1 MEKISPFSNKEMRL
15 SVKFPVQ
22 QNQASLFLPSHSD
35 LNLVSGRWLECLYCS
50 TNISN
55 LHNWYFVLIK
65 ATFHCLMLC
74 LGELQFPLF
83 ILAWSQMGY
92 SVLFCGILNKKTAI
106 KHWNNRLW
114 SQELVHHLSLFLSI
128 TFIHTYS
135 LLLMYVLSLTL
146 IL

>member
-114 SQELVHHLSLFLSI
+114 SQELVHHLFLFLPL
-128 TFIHTYS
+128 TFIHTYI
-135 LLLMYVLSLTL
+135 LLLMCV
-146 IL
+146 

>member
-106 KHWNNRLW
+106 KHWNNRVY
-114 SQELVHHLSLFLSI
+114 EALVARAGTPSV
-128 TFIHTYS
+128 FICTHNFVS
-135 LLLMYVLSLTL
+135 
-146 IL
+146 